1 MKIRVSSILSFV
13 FVVAAVSF
21 KASAQTISDK
31 EIKTGTAPI
40 TNSLNY
46 ISQLKPVSYSY
57 DQAGYKQLNLPG
69 GTQYGFIAADVKQV
83 LPTVVGNRNS
93 WYQAGKGSQR
103 TVTTPEVDLQKLVP
117 LLVSAIQEQQ
127 AQIEQLKR
135 EVQQLKSAK

>member
-1 MKIRVSSILSFV
+1 MKICVSSILSFV

-46 ISQLKPVSYSY
+46 ISKLKPISYSY

-69 GTQYGFIAADVKQV
+69 GAQYGFIAADVKQV
-83 LPTVVGNRNS
+83 LPIVVGNKHS

-103 TVTTPEVDLQKLVP
+103 VVTTPEVDLKQLVP

-127 AQIEQLKR
+127 VQIEQLKL